1 LNAKGDKSY
10 FCSPGFMKSD
20 KPKSVAF
27 KGESSL
33 VDLKRKFCVQG
44 GKNLI
49 DIVAHTTPYYL
60 AMSET

>member
-1 LNAKGDKSY
+1 
-10 FCSPGFMKSD
+10 MKSD